1 MICKPRKL
9 SGAEALIRWQHPDKG
24 LIPPDRFIPILRI
37 MVLLQKW
44 ICLCWRKFVK
54 NRKSGWTQGHIP
66 QVISVNQSRMH
77 LYNPNYVKDLMAVTE
92 KYQIDPSLIELEL
105 TESAVFDNIDILLD
119 VTNKLRD
126 VGFRISIDDFGTGYS
141 SLNMLKDIE
150 VDTLKLDRE
159 FFSETLNITRSN
171 KITENIINMSKDL
184 GMKTVAEGV
193 ETKEQVEF
201 LRDMDCNLAQGFY
214 YARPMPLEEFYQLLM
229 NEENKI

>member
-1 MICKPRKL
+1 M
-9 SGAEALIRWQHPDKG
+9 
-24 LIPPDRFIPILRI
+24 
-37 MVLLQKW
+37 
-44 ICLCWRKFVK
+44 
-54 NRKSGWTQGHIP
+54 
-66 QVISVNQSRMH
+66 
-77 LYNPNYVKDLMAVTE
+77 
-92 KYQIDPSLIELEL
+92 
-105 TESAVFDNIDILLD
+105 
-119 VTNKLRD
+119 TNKLRD

-214 YARPMPLEEFYQLLM
+214 YARPMPLEEFYQLLI